1 VALGAPPAPL
11 DLLGES
17 SHHAEVAGLPTGTV
31 TFLFTDVEGSTR
43 LLHELGDAY
52 ADVLAAH
59 RRCLRDAFAR
69 HNGVEVD
76 TQGDA
81 FFVAFAKST
90 DALAAAADGRDAL
103 ADGPIRVRMGLHTGE
118 PLLTDEGYVGIDVHR
133 AARIA
138 AAGHGGQILV
148 SQSTRDLAGVD
159 SLRELGEHRLKDL
172 TAPERIYQLGD
183 EEFPPLKSLN
193 ATNLPVAANALVG
206 RQREVA
212 DLTQMLRDGTRLLTL
227 TGSGGSGKTR
237 LGLQVAAE
245 LVEDFEGGVFFVPL
259 AEVGDAD
266 LVEGTIAMTI
276 GVRGLSDLRDREALV
291 VVDNFEHV
299 LAAAPAISELLAV
312 AARARV
318 LVTSRAPLRLDAE
331 QEYPVEPLSHADAV
345 ELLTQ
350 RARAVRSTFEPTPAA
365 AEICARLD
373 GLPLALELAASRL
386 RSLDSD
392 ALLARLD
399 ARLPLLTSGR
409 RDAPARQRTLRA
421 TIEWS
426 YELLPD
432 DLRQVFARLAQFAG
446 TFSLESAETVV
457 DATFDDLDAL
467 VETSLIKPVGSARF
481 LMLETI
487 REYAAVRLAEGPD
500 FRALARRHAEHYL
513 EVARSTNLSEEAQG
527 RRPQHELAVAE
538 LPNFRKAL
546 EWAVEGGDPALG
558 LRLMLALEQFWV
570 AQDPFEGRLW
580 LERLLPRADDVA
592 VSLRARSM
600 LEHGGLVFIV
610 GEFTRGTEINE
621 ESLALFRNIGDDR
634 GAAEAL
640 SRLIYSALVEGN
652 LQKARLVA
660 EESLELHRRF
670 ENALGEAVTLG
681 SLADVEWRSGNH
693 DVALQ
698 LAQESIELIKR
709 VGFDW
714 WESGQLARLGEWLL
728 ELGRPTDAD
737 RVLCDAVAV
746 SHRAGARM
754 HRVYCFALLA
764 RIAAESGDPERGGLL
779 WAAVE
784 LDEEAGPIGQ
794 WEEERDAYSAPVMV
808 HAGAEFDRGLAR
820 GRGMT
825 LGEIVAVAVRAV
837 D

>member
-1 VALGAPPAPL
+1 MP
-11 DLLGES
+11 DL
-17 SHHAEVAGLPTGTV
+17 PIGTV

-43 LLHELGDAY
+43 LLQELGDRYGDA
-52 ADVLAAH
+52 LAEH
-59 RRCLRDAFAR
+59 RRVLREAFDR
-69 HNGVEVD
+69 HGGVEVD

-81 FFVAFAKST
+81 FFVAFAKAS
-90 DALAAAADGRDAL
+90 DALAAAAEGCDAL
-103 ADGPIRVRMGLHTGE
+103 GGPIRVRMGLHTGE
-118 PLLTDEGYVGIDVHR
+118 PLVTAEGYVGIDVHR

-148 SQSTRDLAGVD
+148 SQSTRDLAGAD
-159 SLRELGEHRLKDL
+159 SLRDLGEHRLKDL
-172 TAPERIYQLGD
+172 TASERIYQLGD
-183 EEFPPLKSLN
+183 RDFPPLKSLN

-206 RQREVA
+206 RERELA
-212 DLTQMLRDGTRLLTL
+212 DLTRMLRDGTRLLTL
-227 TGSGGSGKTR
+227 TGAGGSGKTR

-245 LVEDFEGGVFFVPL
+245 LVEDFAGGVFFVPL
-259 AEVGDAD
+259 AEVSDPG
-266 LVEGTIAMTI
+266 LVEGTVARTI
-276 GVRGLSDLRDREALV
+276 GVRVPSDLRDREALV

-299 LAAAPAISELLAV
+299 LAAAPAISELLGV
-312 AARARV
+312 ASRARV

-331 QEYPVEPLSHADAV
+331 QEYPIEPLPPADAV

-386 RSLDSD
+386 RSIDSD

-432 DLRQVFARLAQFAG
+432 ALRAVFARLALFAG
-446 TFSLESAETVV
+446 TFALESAEAVAN
-457 DATFDDLDAL
+457 ATLDDLDTF
-467 VETSLIKPVGSARF
+467 VETSLLKPVGNARF

-487 REYAAVRLAEGPD
+487 REYAAERLAESPD
-500 FRALARRHAEHYL
+500 FGALARRHAEHYL
-513 EVARSTNLSEEAQG
+513 DVARSTNLNEEAQG

-546 EWAVEGGDPALG
+546 EWAAEGGDPELG

-592 VSLRARSM
+592 VSLRARSL
-600 LEHGGLVFIV
+600 LEYGGLVFIV
-610 GEFTRGTEINE
+610 GEFARGTEINE
-621 ESLALFRNIGDDR
+621 ESLALFRGVADER

-640 SRLIYSALVEGN
+640 SRLIYSALVEGD
-652 LQKARLVA
+652 LSKARAVA

-670 ENALGEAVTLG
+670 ENARGEAITLG

-693 DVALQ
+693 DLALQ
-698 LAQESIELIKR
+698 LAQESVELVEA

-728 ELGRPTDAD
+728 ELKRPADAD
-737 RVLCDAVAV
+737 RVLRDAVAV

-764 RIAAESGDPERGGLL
+764 RIAAESGDAERGGLL

-794 WEEERDAYSAPVMV
+794 WEDERDAYSAPVLV
-808 HAGAEFDRGLAR
+808 HAGAEFDRAVAR
-820 GRGMT
+820 GREMT
-825 LGEIVAVAVRAV
+825 MDEIVAIAVGAV

>member
-1 VALGAPPAPL
+1 MS
-11 DLLGES
+11 D
-17 SHHAEVAGLPTGTV
+17 LPTGTV

-43 LLHELGDAY
+43 LLQELGDRY
-52 ADVLAAH
+52 ADALAEH
-59 RRCLRDAFAR
+59 RRVLRGAFDR
-69 HNGVEVD
+69 HGGVEVD

-81 FFVAFAKST
+81 FFVAFAKAS
-90 DALAAAADGRDAL
+90 DALAAAAEGCDGL
-103 ADGPIRVRMGLHTGE
+103 GGPIRVRMGLHTGE
-118 PLLTDEGYVGIDVHR
+118 PLVTAEGYVGIDVHR

-148 SQSTRDLAGVD
+148 SQSTRDLAGAD
-159 SLRELGEHRLKDL
+159 SLRDLGEHRLKDL
-172 TAPERIYQLGD
+172 TASERIYQLGD
-183 EEFPPLKSLN
+183 RDFPPLKSLN

-206 RQREVA
+206 RERELVE
-212 DLTQMLRDGTRLLTL
+212 LTRMLRDGTRLLTL
-227 TGSGGSGKTR
+227 TGAGGSGKTR

-245 LVEDFEGGVFFVPL
+245 LVEDFAGGVFFVPL
-259 AEVGDAD
+259 AEVSDPG
-266 LVEGTIAMTI
+266 LVEGTVARTI
-276 GVRGLSDLRDREALV
+276 GVRVPSDLRDREALV
-291 VVDNFEHV
+291 VVDNFEHL
-299 LAAAPAISELLAV
+299 LAAAPAISELLGV
-312 AARARV
+312 ASRARV

-331 QEYPVEPLSHADAV
+331 QEYPIEPLPPADAV

-386 RSLDSD
+386 RSIDSD

-426 YELLPD
+426 YELLAD
-432 DLRQVFARLAQFAG
+432 ELRAVFARLALFAG
-446 TFSLESAETVV
+446 TFALESAEAVA
-457 DATFDDLDAL
+457 DATFDDLDTL
-467 VETSLIKPVGSARF
+467 VETSLIKPVGAARF

-487 REYAAVRLAEGPD
+487 REYAAERLAESPD
-500 FRALARRHAEHYL
+500 FAALARRHAEHYL
-513 EVARSTNLSEEAQG
+513 EVARSTNLNEEGRG
-527 RRPQHELAVAE
+527 RRPRHELAVAE

-570 AQDPFEGRLW
+570 AQAPFEGRLW
-580 LERLLPRADDVA
+580 LERLLPTADDVV
-592 VSLRARSM
+592 VSLRARSL
-600 LEHGGLVFIV
+600 LEYGGLVFIV
-610 GEFTRGTEINE
+610 GEFARGTEISE
-621 ESLALFRNIGDDR
+621 ESLALFRSIDDER
-634 GAAEAL
+634 GVAEAL
-640 SRLIYSALVEGN
+640 TRLIYAAIVEEDFP
-652 LQKARLVA
+652 KARAVA
-660 EESLELHRRF
+660 EESLELHRGF
-670 ENALGEAVTLG
+670 ENALGEAITLG

-693 DVALQ
+693 DLALQ
-698 LAQESIELIKR
+698 LAQESVGLVKA

-728 ELGRPTDAD
+728 ELESPADAD
-737 RVLCDAVAV
+737 PFLRDAVAV

-754 HRVYCFALLA
+754 HRVYSFALLA
-764 RIAAESGDPERGGLL
+764 RVAAESGDAERGGLL

-794 WEEERDAYSAPVMV
+794 WEDERDAYSAPVMV
-808 HAGAEFDRGLAR
+808 HAGAEFDRGLMR
-820 GRGMT
+820 GRELTMD
-825 LGEIVAVAVRAV
+825 EIVALAVGAV

>member
-1 VALGAPPAPL
+1 MP
-11 DLLGES
+11 DL
-17 SHHAEVAGLPTGTV
+17 PIGTV

-43 LLHELGDAY
+43 LLQELGDRYGDA
-52 ADVLAAH
+52 LAEH
-59 RRCLRDAFAR
+59 RRVLREAFDR
-69 HNGVEVD
+69 HGGVEVD

-81 FFVAFAKST
+81 FFVAFAKAS
-90 DALAAAADGRDAL
+90 DALAAAAEGCDAL
-103 ADGPIRVRMGLHTGE
+103 GGPIRVRMGLHTGE
-118 PLLTDEGYVGIDVHR
+118 PLVTAEGYVGIDVHR

-148 SQSTRDLAGVD
+148 SQSTRDLAGAD
-159 SLRELGEHRLKDL
+159 SLRDLGEHRLKDL

-183 EEFPPLKSLN
+183 RDFPPLKSLN

-206 RQREVA
+206 RERELA
-212 DLTQMLRDGTRLLTL
+212 DLTRMLRDGTRLLTL
-227 TGSGGSGKTR
+227 TGAGGSGKTR

-245 LVEDFEGGVFFVPL
+245 LVEDFAGGVFFVPL
-259 AEVGDAD
+259 AEVSDPG
-266 LVEGTIAMTI
+266 LVEGTVARTI
-276 GVRGLSDLRDREALV
+276 GVRVPSDLRDREALV

-299 LAAAPAISELLAV
+299 LAAAPAISELLGV
-312 AARARV
+312 ASRARV

-331 QEYPVEPLSHADAV
+331 QEYPIEPLPPADAV

-386 RSLDSD
+386 RSIDSD

-432 DLRQVFARLAQFAG
+432 ALRAVFARLALFAG
-446 TFSLESAETVV
+446 TFALESAEAVAN
-457 DATFDDLDAL
+457 ATLDDLDTF
-467 VETSLIKPVGSARF
+467 VETSLLKPVGNARF

-487 REYAAVRLAEGPD
+487 REYAAERLAESPD
-500 FRALARRHAEHYL
+500 FGALARRHAEHYL
-513 EVARSTNLSEEAQG
+513 DVARSTNLNEEAQG

-546 EWAVEGGDPALG
+546 EWAAEGGDPELG

-592 VSLRARSM
+592 VSLRARSL
-600 LEHGGLVFIV
+600 LEYGGLVFIV
-610 GEFTRGTEINE
+610 GEFARGTEINE
-621 ESLALFRNIGDDR
+621 ESLALFRGVADER

-640 SRLIYSALVEGN
+640 SRLIYSALVEGD
-652 LQKARLVA
+652 LSKARAVA

-670 ENALGEAVTLG
+670 ENARGEAITLG

-693 DVALQ
+693 DLALQ
-698 LAQESIELIKR
+698 LAQESVELVEA

-728 ELGRPTDAD
+728 ELKRPADAD
-737 RVLCDAVAV
+737 RVLRDAVAV

-764 RIAAESGDPERGGLL
+764 RIAAESGDAERGGLL

-794 WEEERDAYSAPVMV
+794 WEDERDAYSAPVLV
-808 HAGAEFDRGLAR
+808 HAGEEFDRAVAR
-820 GRGMT
+820 GREMT
-825 LGEIVAVAVRAV
+825 MDEIVAIAVGAV